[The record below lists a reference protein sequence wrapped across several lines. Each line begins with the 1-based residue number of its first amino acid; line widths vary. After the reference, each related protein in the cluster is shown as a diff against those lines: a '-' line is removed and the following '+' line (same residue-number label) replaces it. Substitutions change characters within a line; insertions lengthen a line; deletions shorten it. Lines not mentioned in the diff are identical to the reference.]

1 MTCQLPSGL
10 ELALEVTWSGVTA
23 GGSQLASHP
32 PPTAQAA
39 HMALRQH
46 LSRLH
51 APLLSMSSL
60 CQGVTL
66 GSGMLE
72 G

>member
-1 MTCQLPSGL
+1 MTCQPPGGL
-10 ELALEVTWSGVTA
+10 ELALEVTLSGVTA

-39 HMALRQH
+39 HTAPRQPLSWLRVPSAL
-46 LSRLH
+46 LY
-51 APLLSMSSL
+51 
-60 CQGVTL
+60 QGVTR